1 MTQGMREPNRDR
13 LVMAMC
19 VAACVVMAC
28 IVAQAFDFSAWRAQ
42 RSLHEREAGR
52 LRAAYSNCM
61 QRMERPAEDVTV
73 PVEMHPDGSVRLVV
87 QAKKAQFFLDTGL
100 VWAENVVVRKLDQDG
115 TVDTRIDAR
124 SCVIDRFT
132 KSGWAEGA
140 ARVQHG
146 KTSFSGRNVYFSS
159 PESYVRVYAGADL
172 QTEDAKAK
180 GVSL

>member
-1 MTQGMREPNRDR
+1 MVNEMHESLT
-13 LVMAMC
+13 LALC
-19 VAACVVMAC
+19 LAAAAAMAC
-28 IVAQAFDFSAWRAQ
+28 LAAQAFDISAWRAQ
-42 RSLHEREAGR
+42 RDLHVREAER
-52 LRAAYSNCM
+52 LREAYSNCM
-61 QRMERPAEDVTV
+61 QRIEHPAEDVTV
-73 PVEMHPDGSVRLVV
+73 PVETHPDGSVRLVV
-87 QAKKAQFFLDTGL
+87 QAKRAQFFLDTGF
-100 VWAENVVVRKLDQDG
+100 VWAENVVVRRMEPDG

-146 KTSFSGRNVYFSS
+146 KTSFAGSNVYFAS
-159 PESYVRVYAGADL
+159 PESYVRVFSGADL